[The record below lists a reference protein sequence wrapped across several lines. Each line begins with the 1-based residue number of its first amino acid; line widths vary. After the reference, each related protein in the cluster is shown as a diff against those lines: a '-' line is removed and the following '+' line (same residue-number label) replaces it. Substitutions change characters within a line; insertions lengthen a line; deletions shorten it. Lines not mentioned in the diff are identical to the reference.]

1 MSKFLVKRKHTDN
14 HPAVYRTSNGKIRN
28 TILPKISASE
38 NGRMLEED
46 YHACCDSVQEELG
59 LSYSPKNWHK
69 RMGKYV
75 KTIKKGEDTYYT
87 LTRVGRNLVKIV
99 IDNE

>member
-46 YHACCDSVQEELG
+46 YHACCDSVQ
-59 LSYSPKNWHK
+59 
-69 RMGKYV
+69 
-75 KTIKKGEDTYYT
+75 
-87 LTRVGRNLVKIV
+87 
-99 IDNE
+99 